1 MEAEQLPVLQGTEA
15 RPIERAQPV
24 PLPVTV
30 AAAAGGAIVGVATWV
45 LFRILRRPR
54 RKAVLRLGKGRK
66 GGLEIQGSRSFL
78 VDVHMLKR

>member
-15 RPIERAQPV
+15 RPIEPARPV

-45 LFRILRRPR
+45 LFRLLRRPR
-54 RKAVLRLGKGRK
+54 RKAVLKIGKGRK
-66 GGLEIQGSRSFL
+66 GLEVQGSRSFL

>member
-15 RPIERAQPV
+15 RPIEPARPV

-45 LFRILRRPR
+45 LFRVLRRPR
-54 RKAVLRLGKGRK
+54 RKSLLKIGKGRK
-66 GGLEIQGSRSFL
+66 GIEVQGSRSFL

>member
-1 MEAEQLPVLQGTEA
+1 MEADQLPVLQGTEA
-15 RPIERAQPV
+15 RPIEPARPV

-45 LFRILRRPR
+45 LFRLLRRPR
-54 RKAVLRLGKGRK
+54 RKGVLKLGKGRK
-66 GGLEIQGSRSFL
+66 GLEIQGSRSFL

>member
-15 RPIERAQPV
+15 RPIEPARPV
-24 PLPVTV
+24 SLPVTA
-30 AAAAGGAIVGVATWV
+30 AAAAGGAIVGIATWV
-45 LFRILRRPR
+45 LFRLIRRPR
-54 RKAVLRLGKGRK
+54 RKAVVRLGKGRK

>member
-1 MEAEQLPVLQGTEA
+1 MEADQLPVLQGTEA
-15 RPIERAQPV
+15 RPIEPARPV

-45 LFRILRRPR
+45 LFRLLRRPR
-54 RKAVLRLGKGRK
+54 RKATLRIGKGRK
-66 GGLEIQGSRSFL
+66 GLEVQGSRSFL

>member
-1 MEAEQLPVLQGTEA
+1 
-15 RPIERAQPV
+15 V

-45 LFRILRRPR
+45 LFRLLRRPR
-54 RKAVLRLGKGRK
+54 RKAILKIGKGRK
-66 GGLEIQGSRSFL
+66 ALEVQGSRSFL